1 MPLSLSYIHLT
12 GLAQLS
18 SSFATSLWLLGVI
31 ELLGKGAHASLVC
44 PQNALLL
51 TEGASV
57 IEWAGLKID

>member
-1 MPLSLSYIHLT
+1 MPLNLHLT
-12 GLAQLS
+12 GLAQIS

-31 ELLGKGAHASLVC
+31 ELLGKGAHAFLVC